1 MELVSRLRPAAS
13 AESNL
18 CYSVAM
24 TSSPPD
30 KLINQGY
37 QARREHRLDDAR
49 LRFAEA
55 VDLCRESGD
64 HASLAQAL
72 TGLGQITKD
81 LHQDGVALKHYE
93 EAVAL
98 YRTLDRPLVLAHTV
112 RHVADILLGQE
123 KYLLAANR
131 YEESLQI
138 YRSHE
143 QTYPLDLANAI
154 RGYALLKGDTGHT
167 QEAKQLWLEAKSL
180 YAQLNVQAGV
190 AEADSQIAR
199 LEA

>member
-1 MELVSRLRPAAS
+1 
-13 AESNL
+13 
-18 CYSVAM
+18 M
-24 TSSPPD
+24 TSSPQD

-37 QARREHRLDDAR
+37 QARREHCLDDAR

-64 HASLAQAL
+64 HALLAQAL
-72 TGLGQITKD
+72 TGLGQITRD
-81 LHQDGVALKHYE
+81 LHQDDIAIKHYE

-112 RHVADILLGQE
+112 RHVADILRGQE
-123 KYLLAANR
+123 KYLMAANL

-138 YRSHE
+138 YRNHS

-154 RGYALLKGDTGHT
+154 RGYAILKGDTGHT
-167 QEAKQLWLEAKSL
+167 QEAKQLWLEAKNL

-190 AEADSQIAR
+190 TEADSQIAR

>member
-1 MELVSRLRPAAS
+1 
-13 AESNL
+13 
-18 CYSVAM
+18 M
-24 TSSPPD
+24 TGNSPD

-55 VDLCRESGD
+55 VDLCRKSGD

-72 TGLGQITKD
+72 TGLGQIARD
-81 LHQDGVALKHYE
+81 LHEDGVALKHYE

-123 KYLLAANR
+123 KYLLAANL

-138 YRSHE
+138 YRSHQ

-154 RGYALLKGDTGHT
+154 RGYALLQGDTGHT

-190 AEADSQIAR
+190 TEADSQIAR
-199 LEA
+199 LDA